1 MASKAVAKAAGGV
14 VEISKNHTLPALDGR
29 PLLYDDGHV
38 MALNGSGLLLFSAT
52 QFNVSLANVLISLQK
67 HTLQST
73 GLSERI
79 RRAFAIDPNR
89 SSGVPL
95 NPVFRNPAPGA
106 YDPLSYNDPVTIPA
120 GDIADNAYFKRDS
133 RRAYPQT
140 SVFGQPDVV
149 SLLTVGSAASPK
161 VDLIGEAG
169 AKALVEAQAE
179 GEKGGLAVFLQ
190 KKSPGEVKQDVFI
203 GGLPPT
209 PAGTAQAAD
218 GTWNVHK
225 YEPKTE
231 GSYPAE

>member
-14 VEISKNHTLPALDGR
+14 VEISK
-29 PLLYDDGHV
+29 
-38 MALNGSGLLLFSAT
+38 
-52 QFNVSLANVLISLQK
+52 K